1 MNRKDSSIKDSRVNA
16 KSITLGNYFIIFLV
30 ILFFC
35 GSYAGLYFL
44 QVKESPTIYVILSML
59 TYLVII
65 SLVVC
70 ALFALFRQRMV
81 MRPVRQLC
89 QAAQKVAAGD
99 FSVRLS
105 PARKDGKKDEFE
117 VLFEDF
123 NTMVAELASTEMLKN
138 DFVSNVSHE
147 IKTPLAVIQNY
158 ATILQS
164 EQLTDAER
172 KEYSARIKEASEE
185 LNILITNILQLSR
198 LENQKICPA
207 LRPFNLSEALSRSIL
222 DFDSPLED
230 KSIDL
235 QVDLDDTLVIT
246 SDANLLD
253 CVWRNLLSNAIK
265 FTQPDGR
272 ITVLLARQNDLAVVS
287 VQDTGCGISEDAQ
300 KHIFDKFYQ
309 EDSSH
314 TTQGN
319 GLGLALVKQIVT
331 LLNGTITI
339 QSVLNQGSCFT
350 VKLPVGN
357 FNQKVL
363 PLHKS

>member
-1 MNRKDSSIKDSRVNA
+1 MNPQKNNMKDSRVNA
-16 KSITLGNYFIIFLV
+16 KSMTLGNYFIIFLIV
-30 ILFFC
+30 LFFC

-44 QVKESPTIYVILSML
+44 QVKESPTIYVIFSMF

-70 ALFALFRQRMV
+70 VLFAFFRQRMV

-89 QAAQKVAAGD
+89 RAAQKVAAGD

-105 PARKDGKKDEFE
+105 PARTDGKKDEFE

-172 KEYSARIKEASEE
+172 KEYSARIKEASEK
-185 LNILITNILQLSR
+185 LNVLITNILQLSR

-207 LRPFNLSEALSRSIL
+207 LRPFILSEALSRNIL
-222 DFDSPLED
+222 DFDTVLEE
-230 KSIDL
+230 KFIDL

-246 SDANLLD
+246 SDADLLD

-265 FTQPDGR
+265 FTQPGGC
-272 ITVLLARQNDLAVVS
+272 ITVLLTRQDDRAVVS
-287 VQDTGCGISEDAQ
+287 IQDTGCGISADAQ

-331 LLNGTITI
+331 LLNGTIAV
-339 QSVLNQGSCFT
+339 QSVPGQGSCFT
-350 VKLPVGN
+350 VS
-357 FNQKVL
+357 L
-363 PLHKS
+363 PL

>member
-1 MNRKDSSIKDSRVNA
+1 MKRIHSEGKDSRVNA
-16 KSITLGNYFIIFLV
+16 KSMTLGNYFIIFLIV
-30 ILFFC
+30 LFFC

-44 QVKESPTIYVILSML
+44 QVKESPTIYVILSMF

-70 ALFALFRQRMV
+70 VLFAFFRQRMV

-89 QAAQKVAAGD
+89 RAAQKVAAGD
-99 FSVRLS
+99 FSVCLPPTRT
-105 PARKDGKKDEFE
+105 DGKKDEFE

-123 NTMVAELASTEMLKN
+123 NTMVTELASTEMLKN

-172 KEYSARIKEASEE
+172 KEYSARIKEASEK
-185 LNILITNILQLSR
+185 LNVLITNILQLSR

-207 LRPFNLSEALSRSIL
+207 LRPFILSEALSRSIL
-222 DFDSPLED
+222 DFDSLLEE
-230 KSIDL
+230 KFIDL

-246 SDANLLD
+246 SDADLLD

-265 FTQPDGR
+265 FTQPGGC
-272 ITVLLARQNDLAVVS
+272 ITVLLTRQDDRAVVS
-287 VQDTGCGISEDAQ
+287 IQDTGCGISADAQ

-331 LLNGTITI
+331 LLNGTIAV
-339 QSVLNQGSCFT
+339 QSVPGQGSCFT
-350 VKLPVGN
+350 VS
-357 FNQKVL
+357 L
-363 PLHKS
+363 PL

>member
-1 MNRKDSSIKDSRVNA
+1 
-16 KSITLGNYFIIFLV
+16 
-30 ILFFC
+30 
-35 GSYAGLYFL
+35 
-44 QVKESPTIYVILSML
+44 ML

-105 PARKDGKKDEFE
+105 PARKDSKKDEFE

-172 KEYSARIKEASEE
+172 KEYSARIKEASEK

-198 LENQKICPA
+198 LENQMICPA

>member
-1 MNRKDSSIKDSRVNA
+1 MNPKKSNMKDSRVNA
-16 KSITLGNYFIIFLV
+16 KSMTFGNYFIIFLIV
-30 ILFFC
+30 LFFC

-44 QVKESPTIYVILSML
+44 QVKESPTIYVILSMF
-59 TYLVII
+59 TYLAII

-70 ALFALFRQRMV
+70 VLFAFFRQRMV

-105 PARKDGKKDEFE
+105 PTRTDGKKDEVE

-123 NTMVAELASTEMLKN
+123 NTMVTELASTEMLKN

-164 EQLTDAER
+164 EQLTDTER
-172 KEYSARIKEASEE
+172 KEYSARIKEASEK
-185 LNILITNILQLSR
+185 LNVLITNILQLSR

-207 LRPFNLSEALSRSIL
+207 LRPFILSEALSRSIL
-222 DFDSPLED
+222 DFDTILEE
-230 KSIDL
+230 KNIDL
-235 QVDLDDTLVIT
+235 QVDLDDTLVVT
-246 SDANLLD
+246 SDADLLD

-265 FTQPDGR
+265 FTQPGGR
-272 ITVLLARQNDLAVVS
+272 ITVLLTRQDDRAVVS
-287 VQDTGCGISEDAQ
+287 IQDTGCGISKNAQ

-309 EDSSH
+309 EDTSH
-314 TTQGN
+314 ATQGN

-331 LLNGTITI
+331 LLNGTIAV
-339 QSVLNQGSCFT
+339 QSVPGQGSCFT
-350 VKLPVGN
+350 VS
-357 FNQKVL
+357 L
-363 PLHKS
+363 PL